1 MKKELK
7 TKLTQERIIEAAL
20 IEFSQKGYK
29 AFGINELCK
38 NHKISKGI
46 LYHNFSGKTEIYL
59 ACVRESFQKAVSII
73 RGESGDI
80 PSLADYMERRHRFSK
95 DFPHHSHVFF
105 EAWMTAPAEIAE
117 EVAKE
122 MDILWN
128 AKDYVYIFTPYL
140 IIDHEMTLALTM
152 AAKRGVDV
160 RIVVP
165 KIPDKKAVY
174 TLTESYFR
182 PLLEA
187 GVRLYRYTPGFI
199 HAKSYLADDKVGVVG
214 TINMDYRSL
223 YLHFE
228 CGTFLYEVDA
238 LKDLKQ
244 DYLETFAVSEEV
256 QLKELGEGLL
266 KRTGQAVL
274 RVLSPLF

>member
-1 MKKELK
+1 MLKKLRRSRMKKELK

-80 PSLADYMERRHRFSK
+80 PSLVEYVERRHRFSK

-117 EVAKE
+117 EVEKE
-122 MDILWN
+122 
-128 AKDYVYIFTPYL
+128 
-140 IIDHEMTLALTM
+140 
-152 AAKRGVDV
+152 
-160 RIVVP
+160 
-165 KIPDKKAVY
+165 KAVFEDLNRQVSEKLLAES
-174 TLTESYFR
+174 TLKDHISQEQALDYLTFIQQLFRSYY
-182 PLLEA
+182 LAASGSEEA
-187 GVRLYRYTPGFI
+187 G
-199 HAKSYLADDKVGVVG
+199 SLASQYENDLQKV
-214 TINMDYRSL
+214 
-223 YLHFE
+223 LHLMIYGIF
-228 CGTFLYEVDA
+228 
-238 LKDLKQ
+238 KD
-244 DYLETFAVSEEV
+244 
-256 QLKELGEGLL
+256 GE
-266 KRTGQAVL
+266 
-274 RVLSPLF
+274 

>member
-1 MKKELK
+1 MKNELK

-80 PSLADYMERRHRFSK
+80 PSLVEYVERRHRFSK

-122 MDILWN
+122 
-128 AKDYVYIFTPYL
+128 
-140 IIDHEMTLALTM
+140 
-152 AAKRGVDV
+152 
-160 RIVVP
+160 
-165 KIPDKKAVY
+165 KAVFEDLNRQVSEKLLAES
-174 TLTESYFR
+174 TLKDHISQEQALDYLTFIQQLFRSYY
-182 PLLEA
+182 LAASGSEEA
-187 GVRLYRYTPGFI
+187 G
-199 HAKSYLADDKVGVVG
+199 SLASQYENDLQKV
-214 TINMDYRSL
+214 
-223 YLHFE
+223 LHLMIYGIF
-228 CGTFLYEVDA
+228 
-238 LKDLKQ
+238 KD
-244 DYLETFAVSEEV
+244 
-256 QLKELGEGLL
+256 GE
-266 KRTGQAVL
+266 
-274 RVLSPLF
+274 

>member
-80 PSLADYMERRHRFSK
+80 PSLVEYVERRHRFSK

-105 EAWMTAPAEIAE
+105 EAWVTAPAEIAE
-117 EVAKE
+117 EVEKE
-122 MDILWN
+122 
-128 AKDYVYIFTPYL
+128 
-140 IIDHEMTLALTM
+140 
-152 AAKRGVDV
+152 
-160 RIVVP
+160 
-165 KIPDKKAVY
+165 KAVFEDLNRQVSEKLLAES
-174 TLTESYFR
+174 TLKDHISQEQALDYLTFIQQLFRSYY
-182 PLLEA
+182 LAASGSEEA
-187 GVRLYRYTPGFI
+187 G
-199 HAKSYLADDKVGVVG
+199 SLASQYENDLQKV
-214 TINMDYRSL
+214 
-223 YLHFE
+223 LHLMIYGIF
-228 CGTFLYEVDA
+228 
-238 LKDLKQ
+238 KD
-244 DYLETFAVSEEV
+244 
-256 QLKELGEGLL
+256 GE
-266 KRTGQAVL
+266 
-274 RVLSPLF
+274 

>member
-59 ACVRESFQKAVSII
+59 ACVRESFQKAVSSI
-73 RGESGDI
+73 RGESGAI

-117 EVAKE
+117 EVEKE
-122 MDILWN
+122 
-128 AKDYVYIFTPYL
+128 
-140 IIDHEMTLALTM
+140 
-152 AAKRGVDV
+152 
-160 RIVVP
+160 
-165 KIPDKKAVY
+165 KAVFEDLNRQVSEKLLAES
-174 TLTESYFR
+174 TLKDHISQEQALDYLSFIQQLFRSY
-182 PLLEA
+182 
-187 GVRLYRYTPGFI
+187 
-199 HAKSYLADDKVGVVG
+199 YLAASGSKEPTSLASQYENDLQKV
-214 TINMDYRSL
+214 
-223 YLHFE
+223 LHLMIYGIF
-228 CGTFLYEVDA
+228 
-238 LKDLKQ
+238 KDG
-244 DYLETFAVSEEV
+244 D
-256 QLKELGEGLL
+256 
-266 KRTGQAVL
+266 
-274 RVLSPLF
+274 

>member
-46 LYHNFSGKTEIYL
+46 LYHNFSGKTEL
-59 ACVRESFQKAVSII
+59 
-73 RGESGDI
+73 
-80 PSLADYMERRHRFSK
+80 
-95 DFPHHSHVFF
+95 
-105 EAWMTAPAEIAE
+105 
-117 EVAKE
+117 
-122 MDILWN
+122 
-128 AKDYVYIFTPYL
+128 
-140 IIDHEMTLALTM
+140 
-152 AAKRGVDV
+152 
-160 RIVVP
+160 
-165 KIPDKKAVY
+165 
-174 TLTESYFR
+174 
-182 PLLEA
+182 
-187 GVRLYRYTPGFI
+187 
-199 HAKSYLADDKVGVVG
+199 
-214 TINMDYRSL
+214 
-223 YLHFE
+223 
-228 CGTFLYEVDA
+228 LYEVDA
-238 LKDLKQ
+238 LKDLKE

>member
-1 MKKELK
+1 MKNELK

-80 PSLADYMERRHRFSK
+80 PSLVEYVERRHRFSK

-117 EVAKE
+117 EVEKE
-122 MDILWN
+122 
-128 AKDYVYIFTPYL
+128 
-140 IIDHEMTLALTM
+140 
-152 AAKRGVDV
+152 
-160 RIVVP
+160 
-165 KIPDKKAVY
+165 KAVFEDLNRQVSEKLLAES
-174 TLTESYFR
+174 TLKDHISQEQALDYLTFIQQLFRSYY
-182 PLLEA
+182 LAVSGSEEA
-187 GVRLYRYTPGFI
+187 G
-199 HAKSYLADDKVGVVG
+199 SLASQYENDLQKV
-214 TINMDYRSL
+214 
-223 YLHFE
+223 LHLMIYGIF
-228 CGTFLYEVDA
+228 
-238 LKDLKQ
+238 KD
-244 DYLETFAVSEEV
+244 
-256 QLKELGEGLL
+256 GE
-266 KRTGQAVL
+266 
-274 RVLSPLF
+274 

>member
-80 PSLADYMERRHRFSK
+80 PSLVEYVERRHRFSK

-122 MDILWN
+122 
-128 AKDYVYIFTPYL
+128 
-140 IIDHEMTLALTM
+140 
-152 AAKRGVDV
+152 
-160 RIVVP
+160 
-165 KIPDKKAVY
+165 KAVFEDLNRQVSEKL
-174 TLTESYFR
+174 LTESTLKDHISQEQALDYLTFIQQLFR
-182 PLLEA
+182 S
-187 GVRLYRYTPGFI
+187 Y
-199 HAKSYLADDKVGVVG
+199 YLAANGSQGAGSLASQYENDLQKV
-214 TINMDYRSL
+214 
-223 YLHFE
+223 LHLMIYGIF
-228 CGTFLYEVDA
+228 
-238 LKDLKQ
+238 KD
-244 DYLETFAVSEEV
+244 
-256 QLKELGEGLL
+256 GE
-266 KRTGQAVL
+266 
-274 RVLSPLF
+274 

>member
-105 EAWMTAPAEIAE
+105 EAWMTTPAEIAE
-117 EVAKE
+117 EVAE
-122 MDILWN
+122 
-128 AKDYVYIFTPYL
+128 
-140 IIDHEMTLALTM
+140 
-152 AAKRGVDV
+152 G
-160 RIVVP
+160 
-165 KIPDKKAVY
+165 KAVFEDLNCQVSEKLLAES
-174 TLTESYFR
+174 TLKDHISQEQALDYLSFIQQLFRSY
-182 PLLEA
+182 
-187 GVRLYRYTPGFI
+187 
-199 HAKSYLADDKVGVVG
+199 YLAASGSKEPTSLASQYERDLQKV
-214 TINMDYRSL
+214 
-223 YLHFE
+223 LHLMIYGIF
-228 CGTFLYEVDA
+228 
-238 LKDLKQ
+238 KDG
-244 DYLETFAVSEEV
+244 D
-256 QLKELGEGLL
+256 
-266 KRTGQAVL
+266 
-274 RVLSPLF
+274 